1 MRSIAIAVLCII
13 SHARKAKQFGD
24 VNEWELAN
32 VARYRAGELNDAELG
47 VANLKMAIRDP
58 SMMSEVAQWL
68 RHQDGQTRFIQMMAD
83 PNFQHQAKQVAETLK
98 ETGNMPQF
106 LTLEFYANMPLNDD
120 DASVAKAIISQ
131 AREGNVAFHAP
142 AGNSK
147 RVRSSDTR
155 MRNLGPFSLPTTRS
169 AKKTTNAQKDAR
181 AAKRS
186 SGGAGGLEEL
196 MQNPS
201 PPEYWDPL
209 NLATQEFWEQ
219 SNEATIGF
227 LRHAEIKHGRVAM
240 AGFIGYCIHENGIH
254 FPWKYPGVDWAE
266 FEKLSAPAVWDNL
279 PVGARIQIIVAIG
292 ILEAYGEN
300 SVALEADGEAHYM
313 RGGKPGYYPT
323 FDSLY
328 HPVPFN
334 LYDPFKLFEEQTEE
348 QKARRLFAEIN
359 NGRLAMIGL
368 FSLLLASKSDQ
379 AVPIL
384 NGLIKKYDGDVMAPL
399 SPGFSVADLG
409 V

>member
-1 MRSIAIAVLCII
+1 M
-13 SHARKAKQFGD
+13 
-24 VNEWELAN
+24 
-32 VARYRAGELNDAELG
+32 GEA
-47 VANLKMAIRDP
+47 
-58 SMMSEVAQWL
+58 
-68 RHQDGQTRFIQMMAD
+68 
-83 PNFQHQAKQVAETLK
+83 
-98 ETGNMPQF
+98 TGNMPQF
-106 LTLEFYANMPLNDD
+106 LTLEFYANMPLQEE
-120 DASVAKAIISQ
+120 DASVAEAIISK
-131 AREGNVAFHAP
+131 AREADVAFHAP
-142 AGNSK
+142 AGKATK
-147 RVRSSDTR
+147 RTASTR
-155 MRNLGPFSLPTTRS
+155 KS
-169 AKKTTNAQKDAR
+169 DAR
-181 AAKRS
+181 MFNF
-186 SGGAGGLEEL
+186 GGASKAKPAKAARSGLDEL
-196 MQNPS
+196 QDNPS
-201 PPEYWDPL
+201 PPQYWDPL
-209 NLATQEFWEQ
+209 NLATQEFWGQ

-254 FPWKYPGVDWAE
+254 FPWKYPGVDWAA
-266 FEKLSAPAVWDNL
+266 FEKMSAPAVWDNL
-279 PVGARIQIIVAIG
+279 PVGARIQIIVGVG
-292 ILEAYGEN
+292 ILEAWGEN

-323 FDSLY
+323 FDELL

-399 SPGFSVADLG
+399 TPGFSVADLG

>member
-1 MRSIAIAVLCII
+1 MGPLVLVLASLVSVKAVDL
-13 SHARKAKQFGD
+13 HD
-24 VNEWELAN
+24 WELDNIAQ
-32 VARYRAGELNDAELG
+32 YRAGELNDAELG
-47 VANLKMAIRDP
+47 LANIQNALSDRAYLQEVAEWLRQPDGMARLIKMVANPEFQEQAKEAAELLKMDGEMP
-58 SMMSEVAQWL
+58 SFL
-68 RHQDGQTRFIQMMAD
+68 RLEEYASRPLKDEEHS
-83 PNFQHQAKQVAETLK
+83 VAE
-98 ETGNMPQF
+98 
-106 LTLEFYANMPLNDD
+106 
-120 DASVAKAIISQ
+120 AILSQ
-131 AREGNVAFHAP
+131 AREATTAFHAP
-142 AGNSK
+142 SG
-147 RVRSSDTR
+147 
-155 MRNLGPFSLPTTRS
+155 RS
-169 AKKTTNAQKDAR
+169 ASAASRKSSAR
-181 AAKRS
+181 MFGGFGGSKAKAKAPKL
-186 SGGAGGLEEL
+186 SGLDEL
-196 MQNPS
+196 QQNPS
-201 PPEYWDPL
+201 PPKYWDPL
-209 NLATQEFWEQ
+209 SLATQEFWEQ

-266 FEKLSAPAVWDNL
+266 FEKMSAPAVWDNL
-279 PVGARIQIIVAIG
+279 PIGARIQILVGIG
-292 ILEAYGEN
+292 ILEAWGEN

-323 FDSLY
+323 FDQLY

-334 LYDPFKLFEEQTEE
+334 LYDPFNLFEEQTEE

-384 NGLIKKYDGDVMAPL
+384 NGLIKRYDGDVMAPL
-399 SPGFSVADLG
+399 SPGFSVSDLG

>member
-1 MRSIAIAVLCII
+1 MRSLSLALLCVVC
-13 SHARKAKQFGD
+13 HARKLKQAD

-32 VARYRAGELNDAELG
+32 IARYRAGELNDAQLG
-47 VANLKMAIRDP
+47 VANLKMAMRDP
-58 SMMSEVAQWL
+58 SLMSEVAQWL
-68 RHQDGQTRFIQMMAD
+68 RHPDGQVRFIKMMAD
-83 PNFQHQAKQVAETLK
+83 QKFQRQAKQVADALR
-98 ETGNMPQF
+98 ETGNMPKS
-106 LTLEFYANMPLNDD
+106 LTLEFYADMPLQED
-120 DASVAKAIISQ
+120 DASVAKAIIAQ
-131 AREGNVAFHAP
+131 AREADVAFHGP

-147 RVRSSDTR
+147 R
-155 MRNLGPFSLPTTRS
+155 
-169 AKKTTNAQKDAR
+169 
-181 AAKRS
+181 AAKRVAS
-186 SGGAGGLEEL
+186 RKSDARMFGGFGGSKAKAKAPKLSGLDEL
-196 MQNPS
+196 QQNPS
-201 PPEYWDPL
+201 PPQYWDPL
-209 NLATQEFWEQ
+209 SLATQEFWEQ

-266 FEKLSAPAVWDNL
+266 FEKMSAPAVWDNL
-279 PVGARIQIIVAIG
+279 PIGARIQILVGIG

-334 LYDPFKLFEEQTEE
+334 LYDPFKLFEDQTEE

-368 FSLLLASKSDQ
+368 FSLLLASKSDE

-409 V
+409 A